1 MKPEYE
7 RRRKQIAEFMEKA
20 NAESIARAAAA
31 GPGANIEQAI
41 RMSDALLKSI
51 SDVNKPSP
59 PSLVALYRARKKA
72 DRR

>member
-31 GPGANIEQAI
+31 GPGANIEQAFRLTESLRCLHI
-41 RMSDALLKSI
+41 DE
-51 SDVNKPSP
+51 NKPPP
-59 PSLVALYRARKKA
+59 PSLVALYRARKA
-72 DRR
+72 QAR